1 MTELLPDHAII
12 DGHRIA
18 CGVHGE
24 GLPVVLIHG
33 TPSHSFIWRNVVP
46 RLAAAGVRV
55 HLFDLLGFGQSER
68 PHNADTSVAGQGAVL
83 EGLLDQ
89 WGLEQ
94 VHIVAHDIGG
104 AVALRF
110 AVARPERVL
119 SLTVIDTVSYDSWPS
134 ETWRRIIRDHLDDYA
149 AMPEREFSQLLTR
162 QLRMTVFD
170 KARMAGDVLE
180 AYLAPLLGPF
190 GQASFFQHQVRHY
203 DSRYTEEITA
213 DLARLSM
220 PVQILWG
227 EADEWQPVGYGRRL
241 AKDISGAALHIV
253 PNAGHF
259 LMEDAPDAVA
269 DHVLG
274 FLGRGAG

>member
-12 DGHRIA
+12 DGQRIA
-18 CGVHGE
+18 CGVHGQ

-46 RLAAAGVRV
+46 RLTAAGVRV

-68 PHNADTSVAGQGAVL
+68 PRAADTSVAGQGSVL
-83 EGLLDQ
+83 EGLLDH
-89 WGLEQ
+89 WGLAQ
-94 VHIVAHDIGG
+94 AHVVAHDIGG
-104 AVALRF
+104 AVGLRF
-110 AVARPERVL
+110 AVARPQRVL
-119 SLTVIDTVSYDSWPS
+119 SLTVVDTVSYDSWPS

-149 AMPEREFSQLLTR
+149 AMPESAFRQLLTR

-170 KARMAGDVLE
+170 KARMAGDLLE
-180 AYLAPLLGPF
+180 AYLAPLSGPL
-190 GQASFFQHQVRHY
+190 GQASFFHHQVRHY

-213 DLARLSM
+213 DLANLTM

-227 EADEWQPVGYGRRL
+227 ETDEWQPIAYGRRL
-241 AKDISGAALHIV
+241 AEDIPGAALHSV

-259 LMEDAPDAVA
+259 LMEDAPVAVA

-274 FLGRGAG
+274 FLARGTG